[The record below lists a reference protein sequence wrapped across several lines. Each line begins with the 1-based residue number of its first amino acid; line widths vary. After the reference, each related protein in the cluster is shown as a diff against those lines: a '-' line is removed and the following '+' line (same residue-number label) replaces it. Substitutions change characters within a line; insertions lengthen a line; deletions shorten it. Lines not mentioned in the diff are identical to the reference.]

1 MRKINS
7 QLPVRNEELLG
18 MRDYLFDLTHV
29 KAMTCDVESTQRKV
43 PRFFHD
49 FTTVMA
55 SLCHGMSD
63 MLVMIHDIGRSG
75 SWSCLGGRCCCAW
88 VKVLCLSG
96 WASWSGSP
104 LLITIVGF
112 LVTVFTYRTKTV
124 VDHMGEHGG
133 REERHV
139 EQSFSWS
146 KGISH
151 NV

>member
-55 SLCHGMSD
+55 SLWHGMSD
-63 MLVMIHDIGRSG
+63 ILITI
-75 SWSCLGGRCCCAW
+75 
-88 VKVLCLSG
+88 
-96 WASWSGSP
+96 SGSP
-104 LLITIVGF
+104 AHGLALEEGAVVHGSRF
-112 LVTVFTYRTKTV
+112 CAYRDGHHGV
-124 VDHMGEHGG
+124 VL
-133 REERHV
+133 RC
-139 EQSFSWS
+139 
-146 KGISH
+146 
-151 NV
+151 